1 MSRGAGCLVKVLEDR
16 ALPNVSPTTWVVN
29 IPGPPRPCAKNDH
42 VAWAS
47 HLFEGTAISGVAAWL
62 SYRLGA
68 LNPSGAWTA
77 ALVGTLLV
85 AEGGWTWFFLMGT
98 FFATASVLT
107 RLDLAGGRSPRRSA
121 DLGGRRWDQVV
132 ANGGIAVLAA
142 LAHGIIGWPAAFGAA
157 AGAIAAATADTWGT
171 EIGRWSTSAPRLIT
185 TWRIVFH
192 GDSGG
197 ITPLGTA
204 GAAGGAALIGSVAAL
219 VAPDVPGHPLFPLV
233 FGGGLS
239 GALLDSLLGATVE
252 RRYRW
257 MSNSLVNLIA
267 TAWGAAVVTAGLG

>member
-1 MSRGAGCLVKVLEDR
+1 
-16 ALPNVSPTTWVVN
+16 
-29 IPGPPRPCAKNDH
+29 
-42 VAWAS
+42 
-47 HLFEGTAISGVAAWL
+47 
-62 SYRLGA
+62 
-68 LNPSGAWTA
+68 
-77 ALVGTLLV
+77 VGTLLV

-121 DLGGRRWDQVV
+121 DLGGRRWDQVA

-185 TWRIVFH
+185 TWRIVSH

-219 VAPDVPGHPLFPLV
+219 LAPDVPGHPLLPFV

-267 TAWGAAVVTAGLG
+267 TAWGAAVVMVGLR